1 MADEILLE
9 DNDISSAVNRA
20 NNTCVS
26 KYIGKAEFDACV
38 TGVRAVVDELLIKKA
53 EEKWWKMIT
62 IAVVQ
67 ATLK

>member
-53 EEKWWKMIT
+53 EEK
-62 IAVVQ
+62 
-67 ATLK
+67 